1 MQIEIYWSLQLDVPD
16 LDPFPLSHR
25 PDLSLLFA
33 SLLHVLCVCLY
44 EVYRVG
50 RSIYSIQSGEAFLR
64 DVNDSR
70 PTRFKYV
77 SRSTRL
83 LRNLGQFGA

>member
-33 SLLHVLCVCLY
+33 SDTGHLVFN
-44 EVYRVG
+44 
-50 RSIYSIQSGEAFLR
+50 I
-64 DVNDSR
+64 
-70 PTRFKYV
+70 
-77 SRSTRL
+77 
-83 LRNLGQFGA
+83 